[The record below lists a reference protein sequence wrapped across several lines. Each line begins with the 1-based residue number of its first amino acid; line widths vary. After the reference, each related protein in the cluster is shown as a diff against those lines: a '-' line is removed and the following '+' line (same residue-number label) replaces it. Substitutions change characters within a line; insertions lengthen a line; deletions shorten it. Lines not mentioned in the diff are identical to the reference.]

1 MECDSRRGEK
11 SLDATKVRMMK
22 YKKVKI
28 KQQVTTN
35 YLKAI
40 VAGLFCSGV
49 VGSAQALDATD
60 TSGATTTSKAKTTQK
75 VHCYGINA
83 CKGKSDCHTANHS
96 CSGQNA
102 CKGKGWKLISQEEC
116 KEKGGTLKADI
127 KTKKEESK
135 KS

>member
-1 MECDSRRGEK
+1 MR
-11 SLDATKVRMMK
+11 K

-28 KQQVTTN
+28 KQQVTTS
-35 YLKAI
+35 YLKAV
-40 VAGLFCSGV
+40 VASLFCSGV

-60 TSGATTTSKAKTTQK
+60 TSGATTTSKTKATKK
-75 VHCYGINA
+75 VHCYGINT
-83 CKGKSDCHTANHS
+83 CKGQSDCHTASHS

-102 CKGKGWKLISQEEC
+102 CKGKGWKFISQAEC

-127 KTKKEESK
+127 KTEKKESK